1 MRQPRE
7 AVSGAGCAEVARGLG
22 MRREQ
27 GAVVVGGWGVWVSM
41 WAVYIIYIVIMLY
54 YSIGLHKIT
63 KYFLVKN
70 HLENEYFQDSQT
82 RGLLTFKIKLS
93 TKII

>member
-27 GAVVVGGWGVWVSM
+27 GAVVVVGWDVWVSM

-54 YSIGLHKIT
+54 YSIGLKKIT
-63 KYFLVKN
+63 KYFLVKIIWKMN
-70 HLENEYFQDSQT
+70 I
-82 RGLLTFKIKLS
+82 FKTHRPEVSPSKLNYQP
-93 TKII
+93 K